1 MRWICQFQKDA
12 HTKLKLFWQNS
23 RWPTIRIPFLAAC
36 ASSFFFKFFFPPHLM
51 QRVMEPQN
59 LDGAIR
65 RNQLEW
71 DKKSDAHFDE
81 EIKQMFDSYSLTYL
95 AFPARNQSD
104 CKYNIWAVPRLL
116 EMQHKI
122 HQVYVNEWT
131 MEIVGIRYIFRAQWF
146 LVRYSIYLSTSTFDQ
161 SMWIEKQTNIN
172 DVRLPCRRDLIT
184 RAIEITTSF
193 RNIINIFLI
202 SFNFFLL
209 I

>member
-36 ASSFFFKFFFPPHLM
+36 ASSFFLKFFFPPHLM

-71 DKKSDAHFDE
+71 DKKSNAHFDE

-104 CKYNIWAVPRLL
+104 LCLSPRTASTISELFRGCWKCNTKFIKWLMNKSYWYNNHICWLLAIFYGNLAEINSFALHKWSLFRKYIN
-116 EMQHKI
+116 QN
-122 HQVYVNEWT
+122 NEN
-131 MEIVGIRYIFRAQWF
+131 Q
-146 LVRYSIYLSTSTFDQ
+146 
-161 SMWIEKQTNIN
+161 N
-172 DVRLPCRRDLIT
+172 
-184 RAIEITTSF
+184 
-193 RNIINIFLI
+193 
-202 SFNFFLL
+202 
-209 I
+209 